1 MKRTLTVLFIL
12 AMFSPLIAGAQNADS
27 LALQKQAQR
36 KLLAYRAARAD
47 AIRKLAERIKG
58 LELASQTTVEDFV
71 TTSDRIVSSLD
82 TFLNGMKEIDKA
94 KHFDDGTCEVIM
106 EVKVAEL
113 IEELKTYHKT
123 YYKGDKIT
131 IRQIE
136 ELNTRVDTKVFREV
150 GQGAAPEALES
161 PEQLPLQP
169 GGRVN
174 LSNLDKSTVE
184 FWMSHVTGRGR
195 LMAERAARVDA
206 MRRLAERIK
215 GVHITATTTVQDFVA
230 ESDVVNLDTRAFIRG
245 AREVGI
251 RYYDDELI
259 VEVEMT
265 IKLRQ
270 LLASVKSWSQ
280 MHYKGD
286 KSNIRHLENRIL
298 EVEDKE
304 ITEVGMGTPPADYL
318 KKDSVTAAD
327 QMVIETAQTAP
338 MWVNE
343 ELTVIGQAALD
354 PERPAAQ
361 AKLMAFRAAELDGR
375 RKLAERI
382 NGLQITSQTTVEDFV
397 AKSDQIRTMMHTF
410 QQGVGVVEGSQKVLD
425 DGTVEVT
432 VGVDLR
438 PLWNMILHYQKQ
450 LNIKLR

>member
-1 MKRTLTVLFIL
+1 
-12 AMFSPLIAGAQNADS
+12 
-27 LALQKQAQR
+27 
-36 KLLAYRAARAD
+36 
-47 AIRKLAERIKG
+47 
-58 LELASQTTVEDFV
+58 
-71 TTSDRIVSSLD
+71 
-82 TFLNGMKEIDKA
+82 
-94 KHFDDGTCEVIM
+94 
-106 EVKVAEL
+106 
-113 IEELKTYHKT
+113 
-123 YYKGDKIT
+123 
-131 IRQIE
+131 
-136 ELNTRVDTKVFREV
+136 
-150 GQGAAPEALES
+150 
-161 PEQLPLQP
+161 
-169 GGRVN
+169 
-174 LSNLDKSTVE
+174 
-184 FWMSHVTGRGR
+184 
-195 LMAERAARVDA
+195 
-206 MRRLAERIK
+206 
-215 GVHITATTTVQDFVA
+215 
-230 ESDVVNLDTRAFIRG
+230 
-245 AREVGI
+245 
-251 RYYDDELI
+251 
-259 VEVEMT
+259 
-265 IKLRQ
+265 
-270 LLASVKSWSQ
+270 
-280 MHYKGD
+280 
-286 KSNIRHLENRIL
+286 
-298 EVEDKE
+298 

-318 KKDSVTAAD
+318 KKDNVTAAD